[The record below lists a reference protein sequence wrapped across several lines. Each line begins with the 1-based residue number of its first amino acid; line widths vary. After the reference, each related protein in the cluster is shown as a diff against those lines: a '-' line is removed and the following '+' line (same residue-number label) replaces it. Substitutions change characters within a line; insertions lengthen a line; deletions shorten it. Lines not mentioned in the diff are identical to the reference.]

1 MIGKYSDE
9 MTFDYI
15 MNRMLESVPDT
26 VDKREGSII
35 YDALAPAAAELVKC
49 YMELDVVMDETFVD
63 TASLQYLMLRCKERG
78 VAIQGETAAV
88 IEGVFTPSSVEL
100 TAGLRFNCDEVNYT
114 ITEKISAGHYKLE
127 AETLGTVGNKYTG
140 LLLPIQTVNGLD
152 TAQIAAVLIP
162 AEDGDTTDTLRE
174 KYYASIDGEAFGGNV
189 ADYREKVNAITGVG
203 GVKVYPVWN
212 GGGTV
217 KLTIIA
223 SDYTAPSSELISK
236 VQTAIDPEG
245 NQGEGLGLAP
255 IGHTVTVAGARCADI
270 AITTNITFATG
281 WAWSSAQSQVES
293 AVKMYFAELAKVW
306 ADSATTVVRISQI
319 ETHLLALDCV
329 VDVED
334 TTVNGSVKNI
344 ELAADDV
351 RKKLQDYLPPILLK
365 TYEFPLLCETEQP
378 EIDRL
383 HDAAD
388 AVLDAQF
395 LSTAGEYAIQRYE
408 KIFGVVP
415 QDTDTLDERRFKV
428 LTRINTQLP
437 FSVRRLRQQ
446 LATLCGEDGY
456 KLELDGDRYTL
467 TVKVALTAK
476 RNQQAVEELL
486 ADIVPANMIC
496 TTSLLYNQHADLTR
510 FTHAQLAL
518 LTHFEIREEV
528 LPDGE

>member
-35 YDALAPAAAELVKC
+35 YDALSPAAAELVKC

-223 SDYTAPSSELISK
+223 SDFTAPSTELISK
-236 VQTAIDPEG
+236 VQTAIDPEQ
-245 NQGEGLGLAP
+245 NHGEGLGLAP
-255 IGHTVTVAGARCADI
+255 IGHTVTVTGAKYADLT
-270 AITTNITFATG
+270 ITANVTFAAG
-281 WAWSSAQSQVES
+281 WNWENGKSQLVSA
-293 AVKMYFAELAKVW
+293 ANAYLDELCKAW
-306 ADSATTVVRISQI
+306 ADSETTVVRISQI
-319 ETHLLALDCV
+319 ETHLLTADCV
-329 VDVED
+329 VDVD
-334 TTVNGSVKNI
+334 GTTVNGDTKNI
-344 ELAADDV
+344 ELAAD
-351 RKKLQDYLPPILLK
+351 
-365 TYEFPLLCETEQP
+365 
-378 EIDRL
+378 EIPR
-383 HDAAD
+383 
-388 AVLDAQF
+388 
-395 LSTAGEYAIQRYE
+395 LSTIGGA
-408 KIFGVVP
+408 
-415 QDTDTLDERRFKV
+415 
-428 LTRINTQLP
+428 
-437 FSVRRLRQQ
+437 S
-446 LATLCGEDGY
+446 
-456 KLELDGDRYTL
+456 
-467 TVKVALTAK
+467 
-476 RNQQAVEELL
+476 
-486 ADIVPANMIC
+486 
-496 TTSLLYNQHADLTR
+496 
-510 FTHAQLAL
+510 
-518 LTHFEIREEV
+518 
-528 LPDGE
+528 

>member
-35 YDALAPAAAELVKC
+35 YDALSPAAAELAKA

-140 LLLPIQTVNGLD
+140 LLLPIQTVNGLE

-217 KLTIIA
+217 KLTVIA

-236 VQTAIDPEG
+236 VQTTIDPEQ
-245 NQGEGLGLAP
+245 NHGEGMGLAP
-255 IGHTVTVAGARCADI
+255 IGHTVTVTGAKYADLT
-270 AITTNITFATG
+270 ITANVTFAAG
-281 WAWSSAQSQVES
+281 WNWENGKSQLVSA
-293 AVKMYFAELAKVW
+293 ANAYLDELCKAW
-306 ADSATTVVRISQI
+306 ADSETTVVRISQI
-319 ETHLLALDCV
+319 ETHLLTADCV
-329 VDVED
+329 VDVD
-334 TTVNGSVKNI
+334 GTTVNGDTKNI
-344 ELAADDV
+344 ELAAD
-351 RKKLQDYLPPILLK
+351 
-365 TYEFPLLCETEQP
+365 
-378 EIDRL
+378 EIPR
-383 HDAAD
+383 
-388 AVLDAQF
+388 
-395 LSTAGEYAIQRYE
+395 LSTIGGA
-408 KIFGVVP
+408 
-415 QDTDTLDERRFKV
+415 
-428 LTRINTQLP
+428 
-437 FSVRRLRQQ
+437 S
-446 LATLCGEDGY
+446 
-456 KLELDGDRYTL
+456 
-467 TVKVALTAK
+467 
-476 RNQQAVEELL
+476 
-486 ADIVPANMIC
+486 
-496 TTSLLYNQHADLTR
+496 
-510 FTHAQLAL
+510 
-518 LTHFEIREEV
+518 
-528 LPDGE
+528 

>member
-1 MIGKYSDE
+1 MIGRYSDE

-35 YDALAPAAAELVKC
+35 YDALSPAAAELVKC

-140 LLLPIQTVNGLD
+140 LLLPIQTVNGLE

-162 AEDGDTTDTLRE
+162 AEDGDTTDTLRD

-189 ADYREKVNAITGVG
+189 ADYREKVNAITGVV

-223 SDYTAPSSELISK
+223 SDFTAPSTELISK

-255 IGHTVTVAGARCADI
+255 IGHTVTVTGARYADLT
-270 AITTNITFATG
+270 ITANVTFAAG
-281 WAWSSAQSQVES
+281 WNWDNGKSQLVSA
-293 AVKMYFAELAKVW
+293 ANAYLDELRKAW
-306 ADSATTVVRISQI
+306 ADSETTVVRISQI
-319 ETHLLALDCV
+319 ETHLLTADCV
-329 VDVED
+329 VDVD
-334 TTVNGSVKNI
+334 GTTVNGDTKNI
-344 ELAADDV
+344 ELAAD
-351 RKKLQDYLPPILLK
+351 
-365 TYEFPLLCETEQP
+365 
-378 EIDRL
+378 EIPRL
-383 HDAAD
+383 GTIGGA
-388 AVLDAQF
+388 
-395 LSTAGEYAIQRYE
+395 S
-408 KIFGVVP
+408 
-415 QDTDTLDERRFKV
+415 
-428 LTRINTQLP
+428 
-437 FSVRRLRQQ
+437 
-446 LATLCGEDGY
+446 
-456 KLELDGDRYTL
+456 
-467 TVKVALTAK
+467 
-476 RNQQAVEELL
+476 
-486 ADIVPANMIC
+486 
-496 TTSLLYNQHADLTR
+496 
-510 FTHAQLAL
+510 
-518 LTHFEIREEV
+518 
-528 LPDGE
+528 

>member
-1 MIGKYSDE
+1 MIGRYSDE

-49 YMELDVVMDETFVD
+49 YTELDVVMDETFVD

-140 LLLPIQTVNGLD
+140 LLLPIQTVNGLE

-189 ADYREKVNAITGVG
+189 ADYKDKTNAITGVG

-223 SDYTAPSSELISK
+223 SDFTAPSSELISK
-236 VQTAIDPEG
+236 VQTAIDPEQ
-245 NQGEGLGLAP
+245 NHGEGLGLAP
-255 IGHTVTVAGARCADI
+255 IGHTVTVTGAKYADLT
-270 AITTNITFATG
+270 ITANVTFAAG
-281 WAWSSAQSQVES
+281 WNWENGKSQLVSA
-293 AVKMYFAELAKVW
+293 ANAYLDELCKAW
-306 ADSATTVVRISQI
+306 ADSETTVVRISQI
-319 ETHLLALDCV
+319 ETHLLTADCV
-329 VDVED
+329 VDVD
-334 TTVNGSVKNI
+334 GTTVNGDTKNI
-344 ELAADDV
+344 ELAADEIP
-351 RKKLQDYLPPILLK
+351 RLK
-365 TYEFPLLCETEQP
+365 TIGGAP
-378 EIDRL
+378 
-383 HDAAD
+383 
-388 AVLDAQF
+388 
-395 LSTAGEYAIQRYE
+395 
-408 KIFGVVP
+408 
-415 QDTDTLDERRFKV
+415 
-428 LTRINTQLP
+428 
-437 FSVRRLRQQ
+437 
-446 LATLCGEDGY
+446 
-456 KLELDGDRYTL
+456 
-467 TVKVALTAK
+467 
-476 RNQQAVEELL
+476 
-486 ADIVPANMIC
+486 
-496 TTSLLYNQHADLTR
+496 
-510 FTHAQLAL
+510 
-518 LTHFEIREEV
+518 
-528 LPDGE
+528 

>member
-1 MIGKYSDE
+1 MIGRYSDE

-88 IEGVFTPSSVEL
+88 IEGVFTPPSVEL
-100 TAGLRFNCDEVNYT
+100 SAGLRFNCDEVNYVVS
-114 ITEKISAGHYKLE
+114 EKISAGHYKLE

-140 LLLPIQTVNGLD
+140 LLLPIQTVNGLE

-223 SDYTAPSSELISK
+223 SDFTAPSTELISK

-255 IGHTVTVAGARCADI
+255 IGHTVTVTGAKYADLT
-270 AITTNITFATG
+270 ITANVTFAAG
-281 WAWSSAQSQVES
+281 WNWENGKSQLVSA
-293 AVKMYFAELAKVW
+293 ANAYLDELCKAW
-306 ADSATTVVRISQI
+306 ADSETTVVRISQI
-319 ETHLLALDCV
+319 ETHLLTADCI
-329 VDVED
+329 VDID
-334 TTVNGSVKNI
+334 GTTVNGSTKNI
-344 ELAADDV
+344 ELAADEIP
-351 RKKLQDYLPPILLK
+351 RLK
-365 TYEFPLLCETEQP
+365 TIGGAP
-378 EIDRL
+378 
-383 HDAAD
+383 
-388 AVLDAQF
+388 
-395 LSTAGEYAIQRYE
+395 
-408 KIFGVVP
+408 
-415 QDTDTLDERRFKV
+415 
-428 LTRINTQLP
+428 
-437 FSVRRLRQQ
+437 
-446 LATLCGEDGY
+446 
-456 KLELDGDRYTL
+456 
-467 TVKVALTAK
+467 
-476 RNQQAVEELL
+476 
-486 ADIVPANMIC
+486 
-496 TTSLLYNQHADLTR
+496 
-510 FTHAQLAL
+510 
-518 LTHFEIREEV
+518 
-528 LPDGE
+528 

>member
-88 IEGVFTPSSVEL
+88 IEGVFTPSNIEL
-100 TAGLRFNCDEVNYT
+100 SAGLRFNCDEVNYT

-140 LLLPIQTVNGLD
+140 LLLPIQTVNGLE

-223 SDYTAPSSELISK
+223 SDFTAPSTELISK
-236 VQTAIDPEG
+236 VQTAIDPEQ
-245 NQGEGLGLAP
+245 NHGEGMGLAP
-255 IGHTVTVAGARCADI
+255 IGGQTATVAGARYADI

-293 AVKMYFAELAKVW
+293 AVKDVLCRACEGLGGQRDDRCPYLADRD
-306 ADSATTVVRISQI
+306 ASAQRRLRGGRGGHDRQRQR
-319 ETHLLALDCV
+319 EEHRA
-329 VDVED
+329 
-334 TTVNGSVKNI
+334 GSGRNS
-344 ELAADDV
+344 AARRYRRCDV
-351 RKKLQDYLPPILLK
+351 RKKLQDYLPSILLK

-446 LATLCGEDGY
+446 LATLCGADGY
-456 KLELDGDRYTL
+456 KLEVSGGKYTL

-486 ADIVPANMIC
+486 ADIVPANMVC
-496 TTSLLYNQHADLTR
+496 TTSLLYNTWEQIKRLTW
-510 FTHAQLAL
+510 
-518 LTHFEIREEV
+518 ES
-528 LPDGE
+528 

>member
-1 MIGKYSDE
+1 MIGRYSDE

-140 LLLPIQTVNGLD
+140 LLLPIQTVNGLE

-189 ADYREKVNAITGVG
+189 ADYREKINAITGVG

-217 KLTIIA
+217 KLTVIA
-223 SDYTAPSSELISK
+223 SDFTAPSTELISR
-236 VQTAIDPEG
+236 VQTAIDPEQ
-245 NQGEGLGLAP
+245 NHGEGLGLAP
-255 IGHTVTVAGARCADI
+255 IGHTVTVTGAKYADLT
-270 AITTNITFATG
+270 ITANVTFAAG
-281 WAWSSAQSQVES
+281 WNWDNGKSQLVSA
-293 AVKMYFAELAKVW
+293 ANAYLDELCKAW
-306 ADSATTVVRISQI
+306 ADSETTVVRISQI
-319 ETHLLALDCV
+319 ETHLLTADCI
-329 VDVED
+329 VDID
-334 TTVNGSVKNI
+334 GTTVNGSTKNI
-344 ELAADDV
+344 ELAADEIP
-351 RKKLQDYLPPILLK
+351 RLK
-365 TYEFPLLCETEQP
+365 T
-378 EIDRL
+378 IGG
-383 HDAAD
+383 A
-388 AVLDAQF
+388 
-395 LSTAGEYAIQRYE
+395 
-408 KIFGVVP
+408 
-415 QDTDTLDERRFKV
+415 
-428 LTRINTQLP
+428 
-437 FSVRRLRQQ
+437 
-446 LATLCGEDGY
+446 
-456 KLELDGDRYTL
+456 
-467 TVKVALTAK
+467 
-476 RNQQAVEELL
+476 
-486 ADIVPANMIC
+486 
-496 TTSLLYNQHADLTR
+496 
-510 FTHAQLAL
+510 
-518 LTHFEIREEV
+518 
-528 LPDGE
+528 

>member
-1 MIGKYSDE
+1 MIGRYSDE

-35 YDALAPAAAELVKC
+35 YDALSPAAAELVKC

-140 LLLPIQTVNGLD
+140 LLLPIQTVNGLE

-217 KLTIIA
+217 
-223 SDYTAPSSELISK
+223 
-236 VQTAIDPEG
+236 
-245 NQGEGLGLAP
+245 
-255 IGHTVTVAGARCADI
+255 
-270 AITTNITFATG
+270 
-281 WAWSSAQSQVES
+281 
-293 AVKMYFAELAKVW
+293 
-306 ADSATTVVRISQI
+306 
-319 ETHLLALDCV
+319 
-329 VDVED
+329 
-334 TTVNGSVKNI
+334 
-344 ELAADDV
+344 
-351 RKKLQDYLPPILLK
+351 
-365 TYEFPLLCETEQP
+365 
-378 EIDRL
+378 
-383 HDAAD
+383 
-388 AVLDAQF
+388 
-395 LSTAGEYAIQRYE
+395 
-408 KIFGVVP
+408 
-415 QDTDTLDERRFKV
+415 
-428 LTRINTQLP
+428 
-437 FSVRRLRQQ
+437 
-446 LATLCGEDGY
+446 
-456 KLELDGDRYTL
+456 
-467 TVKVALTAK
+467 
-476 RNQQAVEELL
+476 
-486 ADIVPANMIC
+486 
-496 TTSLLYNQHADLTR
+496 
-510 FTHAQLAL
+510 
-518 LTHFEIREEV
+518 
-528 LPDGE
+528 

>member
-35 YDALAPAAAELVKC
+35 YDALSPAAAELAKA

-140 LLLPIQTVNGLD
+140 LLLPIQTVNGLE

-217 KLTIIA
+217 KLTVIA

-236 VQTAIDPEG
+236 VQTAIDPEQ
-245 NQGEGLGLAP
+245 NHGEGMGLAP
-255 IGHTVTVAGARCADI
+255 IGHTVTVTGAKYADLT
-270 AITTNITFATG
+270 ITANVTFAAG
-281 WAWSSAQSQVES
+281 WNWENGKSQLVSA
-293 AVKMYFAELAKVW
+293 ANAYLDELCKAW
-306 ADSATTVVRISQI
+306 ADSETTVVRISQI
-319 ETHLLALDCV
+319 ETHLLTADCV
-329 VDVED
+329 VDVD
-334 TTVNGSVKNI
+334 GTTVNGDTKNI
-344 ELAADDV
+344 ELAAD
-351 RKKLQDYLPPILLK
+351 
-365 TYEFPLLCETEQP
+365 
-378 EIDRL
+378 EIPR
-383 HDAAD
+383 
-388 AVLDAQF
+388 
-395 LSTAGEYAIQRYE
+395 LSTIGGA
-408 KIFGVVP
+408 
-415 QDTDTLDERRFKV
+415 
-428 LTRINTQLP
+428 
-437 FSVRRLRQQ
+437 S
-446 LATLCGEDGY
+446 
-456 KLELDGDRYTL
+456 
-467 TVKVALTAK
+467 
-476 RNQQAVEELL
+476 
-486 ADIVPANMIC
+486 
-496 TTSLLYNQHADLTR
+496 
-510 FTHAQLAL
+510 
-518 LTHFEIREEV
+518 
-528 LPDGE
+528 

>member
-35 YDALAPAAAELVKC
+35 YDALSPAAAELVKC

-140 LLLPIQTVNGLD
+140 LLLPIQTVNGLE

-189 ADYREKVNAITGVG
+189 ADYREKVNGITGVG

-223 SDYTAPSSELISK
+223 SDYTAPSIELISK
-236 VQTAIDPEG
+236 VQTAIDPEQ
-245 NQGEGLGLAP
+245 NHGEGLGLAP
-255 IGHTVTVAGARCADI
+255 IGHTVTVTGAKYADI
-270 AITTNITFATG
+270 AITANVTFASG
-281 WAWSSAQSQVES
+281 WNWENGKSQIVNATNAYLNELCKEWSEN
-293 AVKMYFAELAKVW
+293 E
-306 ADSATTVVRISQI
+306 TTIVRISQI
-319 ETHLLALDCV
+319 ETHLLTADCII
-329 VDVED
+329 DID
-334 TTVNGSVKNI
+334 GTTVNGSTKNI
-344 ELAADDV
+344 ELAADEIP
-351 RKKLQDYLPPILLK
+351 RLK
-365 TYEFPLLCETEQP
+365 T
-378 EIDRL
+378 IGG
-383 HDAAD
+383 A
-388 AVLDAQF
+388 
-395 LSTAGEYAIQRYE
+395 
-408 KIFGVVP
+408 
-415 QDTDTLDERRFKV
+415 
-428 LTRINTQLP
+428 
-437 FSVRRLRQQ
+437 
-446 LATLCGEDGY
+446 
-456 KLELDGDRYTL
+456 
-467 TVKVALTAK
+467 
-476 RNQQAVEELL
+476 
-486 ADIVPANMIC
+486 
-496 TTSLLYNQHADLTR
+496 
-510 FTHAQLAL
+510 
-518 LTHFEIREEV
+518 
-528 LPDGE
+528 

>member
-1 MIGKYSDE
+1 MIGRYSDE

-140 LLLPIQTVNGLD
+140 LLLPIQTVNGLE

-189 ADYREKVNAITGVG
+189 ADYKDKTNAITGVG

-223 SDYTAPSSELISK
+223 SDFTAPSSELISK
-236 VQTAIDPEG
+236 VQTAIDPEQ
-245 NQGEGLGLAP
+245 NHGEGLGLAP
-255 IGHTVTVAGARCADI
+255 IGHTVTVTGAKYADLT
-270 AITTNITFATG
+270 ITANVTFAAG
-281 WAWSSAQSQVES
+281 WSWGNGKSQLVSA
-293 AVKMYFAELAKVW
+293 ANAYLDELRKTWV
-306 ADSATTVVRISQI
+306 DSETTVVRISQI
-319 ETHLLALDCV
+319 ETHLLTADCV
-329 VDVED
+329 VDVD
-334 TTVNGSVKNI
+334 GTTVNGDTRNI
-344 ELAADDV
+344 ELAAD
-351 RKKLQDYLPPILLK
+351 
-365 TYEFPLLCETEQP
+365 
-378 EIDRL
+378 EIPRL
-383 HDAAD
+383 A
-388 AVLDAQF
+388 
-395 LSTAGEYAIQRYE
+395 
-408 KIFGVVP
+408 
-415 QDTDTLDERRFKV
+415 
-428 LTRINTQLP
+428 
-437 FSVRRLRQQ
+437 
-446 LATLCGEDGY
+446 
-456 KLELDGDRYTL
+456 
-467 TVKVALTAK
+467 
-476 RNQQAVEELL
+476 
-486 ADIVPANMIC
+486 
-496 TTSLLYNQHADLTR
+496 
-510 FTHAQLAL
+510 
-518 LTHFEIREEV
+518 EIGGA
-528 LPDGE
+528 P

>member
-1 MIGKYSDE
+1 MIGRYSDE

-88 IEGVFTPSSVEL
+88 IEGVFTPSNIEL
-100 TAGLRFNCDEVNYT
+100 SAGLRFNCDEVNYT

-140 LLLPIQTVNGLD
+140 LLLPIQTVNGLE

-223 SDYTAPSSELISK
+223 SDFTAPSTELISK

-255 IGHTVTVAGARCADI
+255 IGHTVTVTGAKYADLT
-270 AITTNITFATG
+270 ITANVTFAAG
-281 WAWSSAQSQVES
+281 WNWENGKSQLVSA
-293 AVKMYFAELAKVW
+293 ANAYLDELCKAW
-306 ADSATTVVRISQI
+306 ADSETTVVRISQI
-319 ETHLLALDCV
+319 ETHLLTADCV
-329 VDVED
+329 VDVD
-334 TTVNGSVKNI
+334 GTTVNGDTKNI
-344 ELAADDV
+344 ELAAD
-351 RKKLQDYLPPILLK
+351 
-365 TYEFPLLCETEQP
+365 
-378 EIDRL
+378 EIPR
-383 HDAAD
+383 
-388 AVLDAQF
+388 
-395 LSTAGEYAIQRYE
+395 LSTIGGA
-408 KIFGVVP
+408 
-415 QDTDTLDERRFKV
+415 
-428 LTRINTQLP
+428 
-437 FSVRRLRQQ
+437 S
-446 LATLCGEDGY
+446 
-456 KLELDGDRYTL
+456 
-467 TVKVALTAK
+467 
-476 RNQQAVEELL
+476 
-486 ADIVPANMIC
+486 
-496 TTSLLYNQHADLTR
+496 
-510 FTHAQLAL
+510 
-518 LTHFEIREEV
+518 
-528 LPDGE
+528 

>member
-1 MIGKYSDE
+1 MIGRYSDE

-140 LLLPIQTVNGLD
+140 LLLPIQTVNGLE

-223 SDYTAPSSELISK
+223 SDFTAPSTELISK
-236 VQTAIDPEG
+236 VQTAIDPEQ
-245 NQGEGLGLAP
+245 NHGEGLGLAP
-255 IGHTVTVAGARCADI
+255 IGHTVTVTGAEYADLT
-270 AITTNITFATG
+270 ITANVTFAAG
-281 WAWSSAQSQVES
+281 WNWDNGKSQLVSA
-293 AVKMYFAELAKVW
+293 ANAYLNELCKAW
-306 ADSATTVVRISQI
+306 ADSETTVVRISQI
-319 ETHLLALDCV
+319 ETHLLTADCV
-329 VDVED
+329 VDVD
-334 TTVNGSVKNI
+334 GTTVNGDIKNI
-344 ELAADDV
+344 ELAAD
-351 RKKLQDYLPPILLK
+351 
-365 TYEFPLLCETEQP
+365 
-378 EIDRL
+378 EIPR
-383 HDAAD
+383 
-388 AVLDAQF
+388 
-395 LSTAGEYAIQRYE
+395 LSTIGGA
-408 KIFGVVP
+408 
-415 QDTDTLDERRFKV
+415 
-428 LTRINTQLP
+428 
-437 FSVRRLRQQ
+437 S
-446 LATLCGEDGY
+446 
-456 KLELDGDRYTL
+456 
-467 TVKVALTAK
+467 
-476 RNQQAVEELL
+476 
-486 ADIVPANMIC
+486 
-496 TTSLLYNQHADLTR
+496 
-510 FTHAQLAL
+510 
-518 LTHFEIREEV
+518 
-528 LPDGE
+528 

>member
-1 MIGKYSDE
+1 MIGRYSDE

-140 LLLPIQTVNGLD
+140 LLLPIQTVNGLE

-189 ADYREKVNAITGVG
+189 ADYREKINAITGVG

-223 SDYTAPSSELISK
+223 SDFTAPSTELISR
-236 VQTAIDPEG
+236 VQTAIDPEQ
-245 NQGEGLGLAP
+245 NHGEGMGLAP
-255 IGHTVTVAGARCADI
+255 IGHTVTVTGAKYADLT
-270 AITTNITFATG
+270 ITANVTFAAG
-281 WAWSSAQSQVES
+281 WNWDNGKSQLVSA
-293 AVKMYFAELAKVW
+293 ANAYLDELCKAW
-306 ADSATTVVRISQI
+306 ADSETTVVRISQI
-319 ETHLLALDCV
+319 ETHLLTADCI
-329 VDVED
+329 VDID
-334 TTVNGSVKNI
+334 GTTINGSVKNI
-344 ELAADDV
+344 ELAADEIP
-351 RKKLQDYLPPILLK
+351 RLK
-365 TYEFPLLCETEQP
+365 T
-378 EIDRL
+378 IGG
-383 HDAAD
+383 A
-388 AVLDAQF
+388 
-395 LSTAGEYAIQRYE
+395 S
-408 KIFGVVP
+408 
-415 QDTDTLDERRFKV
+415 
-428 LTRINTQLP
+428 
-437 FSVRRLRQQ
+437 
-446 LATLCGEDGY
+446 
-456 KLELDGDRYTL
+456 
-467 TVKVALTAK
+467 
-476 RNQQAVEELL
+476 
-486 ADIVPANMIC
+486 
-496 TTSLLYNQHADLTR
+496 
-510 FTHAQLAL
+510 
-518 LTHFEIREEV
+518 
-528 LPDGE
+528 

>member
-35 YDALAPAAAELVKC
+35 YDALSPAAAELAKA

-140 LLLPIQTVNGLD
+140 LLLPIQTVNGLE

-217 KLTIIA
+217 KLTVIA

-236 VQTAIDPEG
+236 VQTAIDPEQ
-245 NQGEGLGLAP
+245 NHGEGMGLAP
-255 IGHTVTVAGARCADI
+255 IGHTVTVTGAKYADLT
-270 AITTNITFATG
+270 ITANVTFAAG
-281 WAWSSAQSQVES
+281 WNWENGKSQLVSA
-293 AVKMYFAELAKVW
+293 ANAYLDELCKAW
-306 ADSATTVVRISQI
+306 ADSETTVVRISQI
-319 ETHLLALDCV
+319 ETHLLTADCV
-329 VDVED
+329 VDVD
-334 TTVNGSVKNI
+334 GTTVNDDTKNI
-344 ELAADDV
+344 ELAAD
-351 RKKLQDYLPPILLK
+351 
-365 TYEFPLLCETEQP
+365 
-378 EIDRL
+378 EIPR
-383 HDAAD
+383 
-388 AVLDAQF
+388 
-395 LSTAGEYAIQRYE
+395 LSTIGGA
-408 KIFGVVP
+408 
-415 QDTDTLDERRFKV
+415 
-428 LTRINTQLP
+428 
-437 FSVRRLRQQ
+437 S
-446 LATLCGEDGY
+446 
-456 KLELDGDRYTL
+456 
-467 TVKVALTAK
+467 
-476 RNQQAVEELL
+476 
-486 ADIVPANMIC
+486 
-496 TTSLLYNQHADLTR
+496 
-510 FTHAQLAL
+510 
-518 LTHFEIREEV
+518 
-528 LPDGE
+528 

>member
-88 IEGVFTPSSVEL
+88 IEGVFTPSNIEL
-100 TAGLRFNCDEVNYT
+100 SAGLRFNCDEVNYVV
-114 ITEKISAGHYKLE
+114 TEKISAGHYKLE

-140 LLLPIQTVNGLD
+140 LLLPIQTVNGLE

-223 SDYTAPSSELISK
+223 SDFTAPSTELISK

-255 IGHTVTVAGARCADI
+255 IGHTVTVTGARYADLTV
-270 AITTNITFATG
+270 ASNVTFAAG
-281 WAWSSAQSQVES
+281 WSWDNGKSQLVSA
-293 AVKMYFAELAKVW
+293 ANAYLDELRKNW
-306 ADSATTVVRISQI
+306 ADSETTVVRISQI
-319 ETHLLALDCV
+319 ETHLLTADCV
-329 VDVED
+329 VDVD
-334 TTVNGSVKNI
+334 GTTVNGDTRNI
-344 ELAADDV
+344 ELAAD
-351 RKKLQDYLPPILLK
+351 
-365 TYEFPLLCETEQP
+365 
-378 EIDRL
+378 EIPR
-383 HDAAD
+383 
-388 AVLDAQF
+388 
-395 LSTAGEYAIQRYE
+395 LSTIGGA
-408 KIFGVVP
+408 
-415 QDTDTLDERRFKV
+415 
-428 LTRINTQLP
+428 
-437 FSVRRLRQQ
+437 S
-446 LATLCGEDGY
+446 
-456 KLELDGDRYTL
+456 
-467 TVKVALTAK
+467 
-476 RNQQAVEELL
+476 
-486 ADIVPANMIC
+486 
-496 TTSLLYNQHADLTR
+496 
-510 FTHAQLAL
+510 
-518 LTHFEIREEV
+518 
-528 LPDGE
+528 

>member
-1 MIGKYSDE
+1 MIGRYSDE

-35 YDALAPAAAELVKC
+35 YDALAPAVAELVKC

-88 IEGVFTPSSVEL
+88 IEGVFTPSSMEL

-152 TAQIAAVLIP
+152 TASIAAVLIP

-223 SDYTAPSSELISK
+223 SDFTAPSTELISK

-255 IGHTVTVAGARCADI
+255 IGHTVTVAGARYADI
-270 AITTNITFATG
+270 
-281 WAWSSAQSQVES
+281 AQSQVEI
-293 AVKMYFAELAKVW
+293 AVKTYFAALAKIW

-334 TTVNGSVKNI
+334 TAINGSVKNI
-344 ELAADDV
+344 ELAAD
-351 RKKLQDYLPPILLK
+351 
-365 TYEFPLLCETEQP
+365 
-378 EIDRL
+378 EIPRL
-383 HDAAD
+383 G
-388 AVLDAQF
+388 
-395 LSTAGEYAIQRYE
+395 SIG
-408 KIFGVVP
+408 G
-415 QDTDTLDERRFKV
+415 
-428 LTRINTQLP
+428 
-437 FSVRRLRQQ
+437 
-446 LATLCGEDGY
+446 AT
-456 KLELDGDRYTL
+456 
-467 TVKVALTAK
+467 
-476 RNQQAVEELL
+476 
-486 ADIVPANMIC
+486 
-496 TTSLLYNQHADLTR
+496 
-510 FTHAQLAL
+510 
-518 LTHFEIREEV
+518 
-528 LPDGE
+528 

>member
-1 MIGKYSDE
+1 MIGRYSDE
-9 MTFDYI
+9 MTYDYI

-100 TAGLRFNCDEVNYT
+100 TAGLRFNCDEVNYVV
-114 ITEKISAGHYKLE
+114 TEKISAGHYKLE

-140 LLLPIQTVNGLD
+140 LLLPIQTVNGLE

-203 GVKVYPVWN
+203 GTKVYPVWN

-223 SDYTAPSSELISK
+223 SDFTAPSTELISK

-255 IGHTVTVAGARCADI
+255 IGHTVTVTGARYADLT
-270 AITTNITFATG
+270 ITANVTFAAG
-281 WAWSSAQSQVES
+281 WNWDNGKSQLVSA
-293 AVKMYFAELAKVW
+293 ANAYLDELRKAW
-306 ADSATTVVRISQI
+306 ADSETTVVRISQI
-319 ETHLLALDCV
+319 ETHLLTADCV
-329 VDVED
+329 VDVD
-334 TTVNGSVKNI
+334 GTTVNGDTKNI
-344 ELAADDV
+344 ELAAD
-351 RKKLQDYLPPILLK
+351 
-365 TYEFPLLCETEQP
+365 
-378 EIDRL
+378 EIPRL
-383 HDAAD
+383 GTIGGA
-388 AVLDAQF
+388 
-395 LSTAGEYAIQRYE
+395 S
-408 KIFGVVP
+408 
-415 QDTDTLDERRFKV
+415 
-428 LTRINTQLP
+428 
-437 FSVRRLRQQ
+437 
-446 LATLCGEDGY
+446 
-456 KLELDGDRYTL
+456 
-467 TVKVALTAK
+467 
-476 RNQQAVEELL
+476 
-486 ADIVPANMIC
+486 
-496 TTSLLYNQHADLTR
+496 
-510 FTHAQLAL
+510 
-518 LTHFEIREEV
+518 
-528 LPDGE
+528 